1 MCDVNGPFKL
11 CTCDTSVDRTKP
23 HWILHRY
30 IQSKEEYQVM
40 GEFRT
45 PNPYQQISTRSLKRR
60 LNSINVF
67 DFEYKPIEGDYL
79 ELFLSPE
86 IDCYVDDEDEEDDVE
101 FDPDY
106 ILEFKNGKWVLLEP
120 WVSNLYQHSLRHSG
134 EILGPKTDLT
144 IAYEGFKENASS
156 KQVSDFEYEKIYP
169 LIHPLMRT
177 KKGLI
182 EFFMKS
188 VSE

>member
-30 IQSKEEYQVM
+30 IQSKEEYQVV

-67 DFEYKPIEGDYL
+67 DFEYDPIESDYL

-86 IDCYVDDEDEEDDVE
+86 IECCDDEEDVIL
-101 FDPDY
+101 DPDY
-106 ILEFKNGKWVLLEP
+106 ILEFKKGKWVLLEP

-134 EILGPKTDLT
+134 EIIGPKTDLT
-144 IAYEGFKENASS
+144 IAYEGFKENATS
-156 KQVSDFEYEKIYP
+156 KQLSDFENIYP
-169 LIHPLMRT
+169 FISPLFRT
-177 KKGLI
+177 KNGLI
-182 EFFMKS
+182 DFFKKS
-188 VSE
+188 ISE

>member
-86 IDCYVDDEDEEDDVE
+86 IECYDGNEDEEDDVE

-120 WVSNLYQHSLRHSG
+120 WVSNLYQHSLTHSG
-134 EILGPKTDLT
+134 EILAPKTELT
-144 IAYEGFKENASS
+144 IAYEDFKEKASS
-156 KQVSDFEYEKIYP
+156 NQLSDFEYENIYP
-169 LIHPLMRT
+169 LTHQSMRT

-182 EFFMKS
+182 DFFKKS
-188 VSE
+188 ISE

>member
-23 HWILHRY
+23 HWILHRF

-40 GEFRT
+40 GDFRT

-67 DFEYKPIEGDYL
+67 DFEYEPIEGDYL
-79 ELFLSPE
+79 ELFLNPE
-86 IDCYVDDEDEEDDVE
+86 IECDVDGEDDVE
-101 FDPDY
+101 LDPDY
-106 ILEFKNGKWVLLEP
+106 ILEFNKGKWVLLDP
-120 WVSNLYQHSLRHSG
+120 WVSNLYQHSLTHSG
-134 EILGPKTDLT
+134 EIIGPKTDLT
-144 IAYEGFKENASS
+144 IAYEGFKEEASS
-156 KQVSDFEYEKIYP
+156 VQLSDFDFLNRFPFIP
-169 LIHPLMRT
+169 PLMRK

-182 EFFMKS
+182 EFFKKS
-188 VSE
+188 ISE

>member
-11 CTCDTSVDRTKP
+11 CTCDTVVDRTKP
-23 HWILHRY
+23 YWILHRY

-40 GEFRT
+40 GEFMT

-67 DFEYKPIEGDYL
+67 DFEYEPIEGDYL
-79 ELFLSPE
+79 ELFLSPDIE
-86 IDCYVDDEDEEDDVE
+86 CFDDEEEDVK

-106 ILEFKNGKWVLLEP
+106 ILEFKKGKWVLLEP
-120 WVSNLYQHSLRHSG
+120 WFSNLYQHSLTHIG
-134 EILGPKTDLT
+134 EIMGPKTDLT
-144 IAYEGFKENASS
+144 NAYEWFKENATS
-156 KQVSDFEYEKIYP
+156 KQLSDFEFENIYP
-169 LIHPLMRT
+169 FISPLMRT

-182 EFFMKS
+182 EFFKKS
-188 VSE
+188 VSK